1 MSKKLSDEDR
11 RAVDMLLNRANEAKA
26 GRISPRRIAAAAK
39 ILSALDAYPTPEP
52 SKDLVERTLRH
63 IDQVAFRLP
72 APDDSVTGYDA
83 NLPIA

>member
-11 RAVDMLLNRANEAKA
+11 RAIDMLLNRANEAKA

-63 IDQVAFRLP
+63 IDRAAIPLP
-72 APDDSVTGYDA
+72 TPDDSITGFDPGLLA
-83 NLPIA
+83 